1 MSTLPIQAAA
11 RYNERRH
18 PLALFG
24 NRPMLRKMLCAFL
37 LLAITLPCQA
47 QGGKAKPNTLTPQEI
62 ADGWILLFDGET
74 TFGWSTNGE
83 PLKVNNGLLEIS
95 GGTKATKARP
105 TVIIPS
111 YEVAYEY
118 SIRDGSGGFVLQYGE
133 KNSEY
138 WLGISRSEER
148 RV

>member
-47 QGGKAKPNTLTPQEI
+47 QGDKAKPNTLTPKEI

-74 TFGWSTNGE
+74 TFGWTGGGAKVEKGSLIFAGDKDTELMST
-83 PLKVNNGLLEIS
+83 
-95 GGTKATKARP
+95 T
-105 TVIIPS
+105 
-111 YEVAYEY
+111 AYSNFELSFDY
-118 SIRDGSGGFVLQYGE
+118 DAEGKG
-133 KNSEY
+133 
-138 WLGISRSEER
+138 
-148 RV
+148 